1 MPSFPLTV
9 RLSQPC
15 HYRRVFDGPN
25 VKASSKAFLL
35 LAVENSDGPSRVG
48 IIVAKKQIR
57 LASRRNRIKRI
68 VREQF
73 RLSPLGRSMDLVV
86 LARSPADKLD
96 NPALWQDI
104 KQLWHQINAAADRRW
119 NG

>member
-1 MPSFPLTV
+1 MPSFPLNA
-9 RLSQPC
+9 RLSQPS

-25 VKASSKAFLL
+25 VKVSSKAFLL
-35 LAVENSDGPSRVG
+35 LAVENSNGASRVG
-48 IIVAKKQIR
+48 IIVAKKHIR

-86 LARSPADKLD
+86 LARSPADELD
-96 NPALWQDI
+96 SPALWQDI
-104 KQLWHQINAAADRRW
+104 AKLWHQISTTADRRW
-119 NG
+119 TG